1 MPQRVI
7 NNLYNSFSNIS
18 GIGNIRGDNSK
29 INQVFT
35 SGVKGLIKGIQ
46 DTAQSLGLTPESSNY
61 NNFRRNLSEFM
72 LRGTAGSLQAANR
85 AATETDT
92 NTLANLIL
100 TFLPVGLASSLG
112 VKGVLNIAKQGLN
125 ILKTNGA
132 KAAERFVMN
141 AASKLRNNTV
151 VNSAKTT
158 AKTTKSTIDKGI
170 SNIKGDIDE
179 AIKEFTQRA
188 NNPRLSPEE
197 RSFAQMVKDNAQKI
211 KNLADDLGV
220 KDKKEIP
227 NLIKFIK
234 QTGDIVKNA
243 PENIRRA
250 ARGLP
255 LVTMGATGLSL
266 YDLYQAFK
274 EGGNNLIPSIVSNAA
289 GVAST
294 FIPGGTIAKML
305 YAGLG
310 YTIGD
315 RLTRAAMQKLGVQ
328 QEISDEMKREYESG
342 MAYPRLSEELS
353 QVGEFPVGLSGRKYH
368 VVGDRI
374 YSFDTGRPVPVQQA
388 IDDINEQ
395 LAYEDQQVLDATR
408 QAEAQLANLQQMQQ
422 SGYDV
427 APQQIQQAQ
436 RNYNSLMDT
445 VANLKNRNVNLND
458 YDASGDL
465 VAQVQAENGIVP
477 AAGAAEVFPKYQAP
491 EIDLN
496 QLYENVYNQVA
507 QRTYDRLDQYINPRG
522 LALEY
527 NNYMLQVANS
537 QAPYMNIDDFVATK
551 KMQAMPAAH
560 QAIDKQAKEII
571 NNYINAE
578 KSAWDRY
585 TNMRDYAL
593 EVRKQN
599 EVERAGFTDDVIN
612 AYKAE
617 ETGRH
622 NLVTEEQG
630 AQELDI
636 EQQRADTAAQTEARQ
651 QSLLPYQ
658 QAATATEALMNAGY
672 SDVPLD
678 TILNSNPQLFQKV
691 FPATSPQATGQQ
703 RAVAQERR
711 QQSFRPFTNL
721 NIPQINFGNIGRQ
734 Q

>member
-7 NNLYNSFSNIS
+7 NSLYNSFSNIS
-18 GIGNIRGDNSK
+18 GIGNIRGDNSR

-35 SGVKGLIKGIQ
+35 SGAKGLIKGIQ
-46 DTAQSLGLTPESSNY
+46 DTARSLGINKSNSSDFN
-61 NNFRRNLSEFM
+61 RKVQEFIA
-72 LRGTAGSLQAANR
+72 TAATAPARQAANISRLDNEDFIGLLATFIPVGVATQLAKRGADMMKVVGPKATADYIIR
-85 AATETDT
+85 AAHAER
-92 NTLANLIL
+92 NNL
-100 TFLPVGLASSLG
+100 
-112 VKGVLNIAKQGLN
+112 VLNVSKKSPYVSNKISSNVTK
-125 ILKTNGA
+125 LKDT
-132 KAAERFVMN
+132 
-141 AASKLRNNTV
+141 
-151 VNSAKTT
+151 
-158 AKTTKSTIDKGI
+158 
-170 SNIKGDIDE
+170 IKGSIDDT
-179 AIKEFTQRA
+179 INKFTQRA
-188 NNPRLSPEE
+188 NNSKLSPEE
-197 RSFAQMVKDNAQKI
+197 RSFAQMVKDNAQKM

-227 NLIKFIK
+227 NLIKFVK

-255 LVTMGATGLSL
+255 LVTMGATGLSV

-274 EGGNNLIPSIVSNAA
+274 EGGNNLIPSIVSNTA

-294 FIPGGTIAKML
+294 FIPGGTLAKML

-315 RLTRAAMQKLGVQ
+315 KLTRAAMQKLGVQ
-328 QEISDEMKREYESG
+328 QEVSDEMKREYESG

-395 LAYEDQQVLDATR
+395 IAYEDQQVIDATR

-436 RNYNSLMDT
+436 RNYNSLMNT

-465 VAQVQAENGIVP
+465 VAQVQAENGIIP
-477 AAGAAEVFPKYQAP
+477 AAGAASEYQAP
-491 EIDLN
+491 AIDYN

-507 QRTYDRLDQYINPRG
+507 QRTFDQLDQYINPQG
-522 LALEY
+522 LAVDY
-527 NNYMLQVANS
+527 NQYMLNVTAGL
-537 QAPYMNIDDFVATK
+537 APYMNINDYVQYR

-560 QAIDKQAKEII
+560 NAIDQQAKAII
-571 NNYINAE
+571 QNYINAE
-578 KSAWDRY
+578 KDAFARY
-585 TNMRDYAL
+585 ESMRDYAL
-593 EVRKQN
+593 EARKQN
-599 EVERAGFTDDVIN
+599 EVERAGYTGDLID

-622 NLVTEEQG
+622 NLVTEAQG
-630 AQELDI
+630 AQGLDI

-658 QAATATEALMNAGY
+658 QAATATEALMNAGF

-678 TILNSNPQLFQKV
+678 TILNSNPQLFQQV
-691 FPATSPQATGQQ
+691 YPGTVQSSAQQ

-711 QQSFRPFTNL
+711 QQSFRPFANL

>member
-7 NNLYNSFSNIS
+7 NNLYNSFANIS

-35 SGVKGLIKGIQ
+35 SGAQGLIKGIQ
-46 DTAQSLGLTPESSNY
+46 DTAQSLGLTKSNSSDFN
-61 NNFRRNLSEFM
+61 RKVQEFIT
-72 LRGTAGSLQAANR
+72 TAATAPARQAANISRLDNDDFIGLLATFVPVGVATQLAKRGADMMKVVGPKAAADYIIR
-85 AATETDT
+85 AAHAER
-92 NTLANLIL
+92 NNI
-100 TFLPVGLASSLG
+100 
-112 VKGVLNIAKQGLN
+112 VLNVSKKSPYVSKKITSGVNK
-125 ILKTNGA
+125 LK
-132 KAAERFVMN
+132 
-141 AASKLRNNTV
+141 S
-151 VNSAKTT
+151 
-158 AKTTKSTIDKGI
+158 D
-170 SNIKGDIDE
+170 IKGSIDD
-179 AIKEFTQRA
+179 AIKKFTQRA
-188 NNPRLSPEE
+188 NNPKLSPEE

-227 NLIKFIK
+227 NLIKFVK
-234 QTGDIVKNA
+234 QTGDIVKNS
-243 PENIRRA
+243 PINIKRA
-250 ARGLP
+250 AQGLP

-294 FIPGGTIAKML
+294 FIPGGTLAKML

-310 YTIGD
+310 YIVGD

-328 QEISDEMKREYESG
+328 QEVSDELKREYESG

-395 LAYEDQQVLDATR
+395 IAYEDQQVIDATR

-427 APQQIQQAQ
+427 APQQVQQAQ
-436 RNYNSLMDT
+436 RNYNSLMNT

-465 VAQVQAENGIVP
+465 VAQVQAENGIIP
-477 AAGAAEVFPKYQAP
+477 AAGAAEVVPQYQAP
-491 EIDLN
+491 AIDYN

-507 QRTYDRLDQYINPRG
+507 QRTFDRLDQYINPRG
-522 LALEY
+522 LAVDY
-527 NNYMLQVANS
+527 NQYMLNVTAGL
-537 QAPYMNIDDFVATK
+537 APYMNINDYVQYR

-560 QAIDKQAKEII
+560 QAIDQQAKSII
-571 NNYINAE
+571 KNYINAE
-578 KSAWDRY
+578 KDAFARY
-585 TNMRDYAL
+585 ESMRDYGL

-599 EVERAGFTDDVIN
+599 EVERAGFTDDLIN

-636 EQQRADTAAQTEARQ
+636 EQQRADTAAQTEKRQ

-658 QAATATEALMNAGY
+658 QAATATEALMNAGF
-672 SDVPLD
+672 SDVPVD
-678 TILNSNPQLFQKV
+678 TILNSNPQLFQQV
-691 FPATSPQATGQQ
+691 YPGTVQSSAQQ
-703 RAVAQERR
+703 RAAAQERR
-711 QQSFRPFTNL
+711 QQSFKPFQNI

>member
-35 SGVKGLIKGIQ
+35 SGAKGLIKGIQ
-46 DTAQSLGLTPESSNY
+46 DTA
-61 NNFRRNLSEFM
+61 RNLGIDKSNSSDFNRRVQEFIA
-72 LRGTAGSLQAANR
+72 TAATAPARQAANISRLDNDDFIGLLATFVPVGVATQLAKRGADMMKVVGPKAAADYIIR
-85 AATETDT
+85 AAHAER
-92 NTLANLIL
+92 NNL
-100 TFLPVGLASSLG
+100 
-112 VKGVLNIAKQGLN
+112 VLNVSKKSPYVSKKIASGVNK
-125 ILKTNGA
+125 LK
-132 KAAERFVMN
+132 
-141 AASKLRNNTV
+141 S
-151 VNSAKTT
+151 
-158 AKTTKSTIDKGI
+158 D
-170 SNIKGDIDE
+170 IKGSIDD
-179 AIKEFTQRA
+179 AIKKFTQRA
-188 NNPRLSPEE
+188 NNPKLSPEE
-197 RSFAQMVKDNAQKI
+197 RSFAQMVKDNAQKM

-227 NLIKFIK
+227 NLIKFVK
-234 QTGDIVKNA
+234 QTGDIVKNS
-243 PENIRRA
+243 PINIKRA
-250 ARGLP
+250 AQGLP

-294 FIPGGTIAKML
+294 FIPGGTLAKML

-310 YTIGD
+310 YTVGD

-395 LAYEDQQVLDATR
+395 IAYEDQQVIDATR

-427 APQQIQQAQ
+427 APQQVQQAQ
-436 RNYNSLMDT
+436 RNYNSLMNT

-465 VAQVQAENGIVP
+465 VAQVQAENGIIP
-477 AAGAAEVFPKYQAP
+477 AAGAAEVVPQYQAP
-491 EIDLN
+491 AIDYN

-507 QRTYDRLDQYINPRG
+507 QRTFDQLDQYINPRG
-522 LALEY
+522 LAVDY
-527 NNYMLQVANS
+527 NQYMLNVTAGL
-537 QAPYMNIDDFVATK
+537 APYMNINDYVQYR

-560 QAIDKQAKEII
+560 QAIDQQAKSII
-571 NNYINAE
+571 QNYINAE
-578 KSAWDRY
+578 KDAFARY
-585 TNMRDYAL
+585 ESMRDYAL

-599 EVERAGFTDDVIN
+599 EVERAGFTGDLIN

-630 AQELDI
+630 AQGLDI
-636 EQQRADTAAQTEARQ
+636 EQQRANIAAQTEARQ
-651 QSLLPYQ
+651 QSLLPFQ
-658 QAATATEALMNAGY
+658 QAATATEALMNAGF

-678 TILNSNPQLFQKV
+678 TILNSNPQLFQQV
-691 FPATSPQATGQQ
+691 YPGTVQPSAQQ

-711 QQSFRPFTNL
+711 QQSFRPFQNI

>member
-18 GIGNIRGDNSK
+18 GIGNIRGDNSR

-35 SGVKGLIKGIQ
+35 SGAKGLIKGIQ
-46 DTAQSLGLTPESSNY
+46 DTA
-61 NNFRRNLSEFM
+61 RNLGINKSNSSDFNRRVQEFIA
-72 LRGTAGSLQAANR
+72 TAATAPARQAANISR
-85 AATETDT
+85 LDNEDFIG
-92 NTLANLIL
+92 LLS
-100 TFLPVGLASSLG
+100 TFLPVGVATQLAKRGADMMKVAGPKATADYIIRAAHAERNNL
-112 VKGVLNIAKQGLN
+112 VLNVSKKSPYVSKKIADNVKT
-125 ILKTNGA
+125 LKDT
-132 KAAERFVMN
+132 
-141 AASKLRNNTV
+141 
-151 VNSAKTT
+151 
-158 AKTTKSTIDKGI
+158 
-170 SNIKGDIDE
+170 IKGSIDDT
-179 AIKEFTQRA
+179 INKFTQRA

-197 RSFAQMVKDNAQKI
+197 RSFAQMVKDNAQKM
-211 KNLADDLGV
+211 KSLADDLGV

-227 NLIKFIK
+227 NLIKFVK

-255 LVTMGATGLSL
+255 LVTMGATGLSV

-422 SGYDV
+422 SGYNV
-427 APQQIQQAQ
+427 APQQIEQAQ
-436 RNYNSLMDT
+436 RNYNSLMNT

-465 VAQVQAENGIVP
+465 VAQVQAENGIIP
-477 AAGAAEVFPKYQAP
+477 AVGAAEVNSFPEYQAP
-491 EIDLN
+491 TIDFN

-507 QRTYDRLDQYINPRG
+507 QRTYDQLDQYINPRG

-537 QAPYMNIDDFVATK
+537 QAPYMSIDDFVATK

-560 QAIDKQAKEII
+560 QAIDQQAKAII
-571 NNYINAE
+571 QNYIQAE
-578 KSAWDRY
+578 QEAFNRY

-622 NLVTEEQG
+622 NLVTEAQG
-630 AQELDI
+630 AQGLDI

-691 FPATSPQATGQQ
+691 FPATSPQVSAQQ

-711 QQSFRPFTNL
+711 QQSFRPFANL

>member
-7 NNLYNSFSNIS
+7 NNLYNSFANIS

-35 SGVKGLIKGIQ
+35 SGAQGLIKGIQ
-46 DTAQSLGLTPESSNY
+46 DTARSLGITKSNSSDFN
-61 NNFRRNLSEFM
+61 RRVREFVI
-72 LRGTAGSLQAANR
+72 TAATAPARQAANISRLDNEDFIGLLSTFIPVGIAARLAKRGADMMKVVGPKATADYIIR
-85 AATETDT
+85 AAHAER
-92 NTLANLIL
+92 NNL
-100 TFLPVGLASSLG
+100 
-112 VKGVLNIAKQGLN
+112 VLNVSKKSPYVSKKIASGVN
-125 ILKTNGA
+125 RLK
-132 KAAERFVMN
+132 
-141 AASKLRNNTV
+141 
-151 VNSAKTT
+151 
-158 AKTTKSTIDKGI
+158 
-170 SNIKGDIDE
+170 SNIKGSIDDT
-179 AIKEFTQRA
+179 IKKFTQRA
-188 NNPRLSPEE
+188 NNPKLSPEE
-197 RSFAQMVKDNAQKI
+197 RSFAQMVRDNAQKM
-211 KNLADDLGV
+211 KNLADDLGI

-227 NLIKFIK
+227 NLIKFVK

-250 ARGLP
+250 AQGLP
-255 LVTMGATGLSL
+255 LVTMGATGLSI

-274 EGGNNLIPSIVSNAA
+274 EGGNNLIPSIVSNTA

-294 FIPGGTIAKML
+294 FIPGGTLAKML

-310 YTIGD
+310 YTVGD

-328 QEISDEMKREYESG
+328 QEIPDEIKREYESG

-388 IDDINEQ
+388 INDINEQ
-395 LAYEDQQVLDATR
+395 IAYEDQQIIDATR

-427 APQQIQQAQ
+427 APQQFQQAQ
-436 RNYNSLMDT
+436 RNYNSLMNT
-445 VANLKNRNVNLND
+445 VANLKNRNINLND

-465 VAQVQAENGIVP
+465 VAQVQAENGIIP
-477 AAGAAEVFPKYQAP
+477 AAGAAEVVPQYQAP
-491 EIDLN
+491 AIDYN

-507 QRTYDRLDQYINPRG
+507 QRTFDQLDQYINPRG
-522 LALEY
+522 LAVDY
-527 NNYMLQVANS
+527 NQYMLNVTAGL
-537 QAPYMNIDDFVATK
+537 APYMNINDYVQYR

-560 QAIDKQAKEII
+560 QAIDQQAKSII
-571 NNYINAE
+571 QNYINAE
-578 KSAWDRY
+578 QEAFNRY

-630 AQELDI
+630 AQGLDI
-636 EQQRADTAAQTEARQ
+636 EQQRANIAAQTEARQ

-658 QAATATEALMNAGY
+658 QAATATEALMNAGF

-678 TILNSNPQLFQKV
+678 TILNSNPQLFQQV
-691 FPATSPQATGQQ
+691 YPGTVQPSAQQ

-711 QQSFRPFTNL
+711 QQSFRPFQNI

>member
-35 SGVKGLIKGIQ
+35 SGAKGLIKGIQ
-46 DTAQSLGLTPESSNY
+46 DTA
-61 NNFRRNLSEFM
+61 RNLGITKSNSSDFNRKVLEFIT
-72 LRGTAGSLQAANR
+72 TAATAPARQAANISR
-85 AATETDT
+85 LDNEDFIGL
-92 NTLANLIL
+92 LA
-100 TFLPVGLASSLG
+100 TFLPVGVATQLAKRGADMMKVVGPKATADYIIRAAHAERNNL
-112 VKGVLNIAKQGLN
+112 VLNVSKKSPYVSKKIADNVKT
-125 ILKTNGA
+125 LKDT
-132 KAAERFVMN
+132 
-141 AASKLRNNTV
+141 
-151 VNSAKTT
+151 
-158 AKTTKSTIDKGI
+158 
-170 SNIKGDIDE
+170 IKGSIDDT
-179 AIKEFTQRA
+179 INKFTQRA
-188 NNPRLSPEE
+188 NNSRLSAEE
-197 RSFAQMVKDNAQKI
+197 RSFAQMVRDNAQKM

-227 NLIKFIK
+227 NLIKFVK

-255 LVTMGATGLSL
+255 LVTMGATGLSVF
-266 YDLYQAFK
+266 DLYQAFK

-368 VVGDRI
+368 VIGDRI

-395 LAYEDQQVLDATR
+395 LAYEDQQIIDATR
-408 QAEAQLANLQQMQQ
+408 QAEAQLANLRQMQQ

-477 AAGAAEVFPKYQAP
+477 AAGAAEVVPEYQAP
-491 EIDLN
+491 AIDYN

-507 QRTYDRLDQYINPRG
+507 QRTFDQLDQYINPQG
-522 LALEY
+522 LAVDY
-527 NNYMLQVANS
+527 NQYMLNVTAGL
-537 QAPYMNIDDFVATK
+537 APYMNINDYVQYR

-560 QAIDKQAKEII
+560 NAIDQQAKAII
-571 NNYINAE
+571 QNYINAE
-578 KSAWDRY
+578 QEAFNRY

-599 EVERAGFTDDVIN
+599 EVERAGFTGDLID

-622 NLVTEEQG
+622 NLVTEAQG
-630 AQELDI
+630 AQGLDI
-636 EQQRADTAAQTEARQ
+636 EQQRADIAAQTEARQ

-658 QAATATEALMNAGY
+658 QAATATEALMNAGF

-678 TILNSNPQLFQKV
+678 TILNSNPQLFQQV
-691 FPATSPQATGQQ
+691 YPGTVQSSAQQ
-703 RAVAQERR
+703 RAAAQERR
-711 QQSFRPFTNL
+711 QQSFKPFANL

>member
-7 NNLYNSFSNIS
+7 NNLYNSFANIS

-35 SGVKGLIKGIQ
+35 SGAQGLIKGIQ
-46 DTAQSLGLTPESSNY
+46 DTAQSLGLTPDNSNY
-61 NNFRRNLSEFM
+61 NNFRKNLSEFM

-112 VKGVLNIAKQGLN
+112 VKGVSNIAKQGLN
-125 ILKTNGA
+125 IFKTKGA

-141 AASKLRNNTV
+141 AASKLRNNAV

-158 AKTTKSTIDKGI
+158 AKTTKSTIDKGVQ
-170 SNIKGDIDE
+170 NIKGSIDDT
-179 AIKEFTQRA
+179 IKKFTQRA
-188 NNPRLSPEE
+188 NNPKLSPEE
-197 RSFAQMVKDNAQKI
+197 RSFAQMVRDNAQKM

-227 NLIKFIK
+227 NLIKFVK

-250 ARGLP
+250 AQGLP
-255 LVTMGATGLSL
+255 LVTMGATGLSI

-294 FIPGGTIAKML
+294 FIPGGTLAKML

-310 YTIGD
+310 YKVGD
-315 RLTRAAMQKLGVQ
+315 RLTRAAIQKLGVQ
-328 QEISDEMKREYESG
+328 QEISDEMKREYEAG

-395 LAYEDQQVLDATR
+395 IAYEDQQVVDATR

-427 APQQIQQAQ
+427 APQQVQQAQ
-436 RNYNSLMDT
+436 RNYNSLMNT

-465 VAQVQAENGIVP
+465 VAQVQAENGIIP
-477 AAGAAEVFPKYQAP
+477 AAGAAEVVPQYQAP
-491 EIDLN
+491 AIDYN

-507 QRTYDRLDQYINPRG
+507 QRTFDQLDQYINPRG
-522 LALEY
+522 LAVDY
-527 NNYMLQVANS
+527 NQYMLNVTAGL
-537 QAPYMNIDDFVATK
+537 APYMNINDYVQYR

-560 QAIDKQAKEII
+560 NAIDQQAKAII
-571 NNYINAE
+571 TNYINAE
-578 KSAWDRY
+578 KEAFARY
-585 TNMRDYAL
+585 ESMRDYAL

-630 AQELDI
+630 AQGLDI
-636 EQQRADTAAQTEARQ
+636 EQQRADTAAQTEKRQ

-658 QAATATEALMNAGY
+658 QAATATEALMNAGF

-678 TILNSNPQLFQKV
+678 TILNSNPQLFQQV
-691 FPATSPQATGQQ
+691 YPGTVQSSAQQ
-703 RAVAQERR
+703 RAAAQERR
-711 QQSFRPFTNL
+711 QQSFKPFQNI

>member
-7 NNLYNSFSNIS
+7 NNLYNSFANIS

-35 SGVKGLIKGIQ
+35 SGAQGLIKGIQ
-46 DTAQSLGLTPESSNY
+46 DTARSLGITKSNSSDFN
-61 NNFRRNLSEFM
+61 RRVREFVI
-72 LRGTAGSLQAANR
+72 TAATAPARQAANISRLDNEDFIGLLSTFIPVGVAAQLAKRGADMMKVVGPKATADYIIR
-85 AATETDT
+85 AAHAER
-92 NTLANLIL
+92 NNL
-100 TFLPVGLASSLG
+100 
-112 VKGVLNIAKQGLN
+112 VLNVSKKSPYVSKKIASGVNK
-125 ILKTNGA
+125 LK
-132 KAAERFVMN
+132 
-141 AASKLRNNTV
+141 S
-151 VNSAKTT
+151 
-158 AKTTKSTIDKGI
+158 D
-170 SNIKGDIDE
+170 IKGSIDDT
-179 AIKEFTQRA
+179 IKKFTQRA
-188 NNPRLSPEE
+188 NNPKLSPEE
-197 RSFAQMVKDNAQKI
+197 RSFAQMVRDNAQKM
-211 KNLADDLGV
+211 KNLADDLGI

-227 NLIKFIK
+227 NLIKFVK

-250 ARGLP
+250 AQGLP
-255 LVTMGATGLSL
+255 LVTMGATGLSV

-274 EGGNNLIPSIVSNAA
+274 EGGNNLIPSIVSNTA

-294 FIPGGTIAKML
+294 FIPGGTLAKML

-310 YTIGD
+310 YQVGD

-328 QEISDEMKREYESG
+328 QEIPDEIKREYESG

-388 IDDINEQ
+388 INDINEQ
-395 LAYEDQQVLDATR
+395 IAYEDQQVIDATR

-427 APQQIQQAQ
+427 APQQVQQAQ
-436 RNYNSLMDT
+436 RNYNSLMNT
-445 VANLKNRNVNLND
+445 VANLKNRNINLND

-465 VAQVQAENGIVP
+465 VAQVQAENGVIP
-477 AAGAAEVFPKYQAP
+477 AAGAAEVVPQYQAP
-491 EIDLN
+491 AIDYN
-496 QLYENVYNQVA
+496 QLYEDVYNQVA
-507 QRTYDRLDQYINPRG
+507 QRTFDQLDQYINPRG
-522 LALEY
+522 LAVDY
-527 NNYMLQVANS
+527 NQYMLNVTAGL
-537 QAPYMNIDDFVATK
+537 APYMNINDYVQYR

-560 QAIDKQAKEII
+560 QAIDQQAKSII
-571 NNYINAE
+571 QNYINAE
-578 KSAWDRY
+578 KEAFARY
-585 TNMRDYAL
+585 ESMRDYGL

-599 EVERAGFTDDVIN
+599 EVERAGFTGDLIN

-630 AQELDI
+630 AQGLDI
-636 EQQRADTAAQTEARQ
+636 EQQRANIAAQTEARQ
-651 QSLLPYQ
+651 QSLLPFQ
-658 QAATATEALMNAGY
+658 QAATATEALMNAGF

-678 TILNSNPQLFQKV
+678 TILNSNPQLFQQV
-691 FPATSPQATGQQ
+691 YPGTVQPSAQQ

-711 QQSFRPFTNL
+711 QQSFRPFQNI